1 MRLRTAESYWL
12 LQNGLLHSYPS
23 LERNLKTEVVVL
35 GAGITGA
42 LVSHALREA
51 GHEVVVIDQGDVAF
65 GSTSATTS
73 MLQYEIDLSLV
84 DLSKKIGDEGAE
96 YCYQA
101 GVEALDALEQLIKK
115 EKLECSYEKKDSLM
129 ISHNEKA
136 GKELKEEFTRRKTA
150 GLPVKWLNAA
160 QVKKEYSLVS
170 FGAILSSKAASID
183 AYRLAHSLFHK
194 NSTRAKNPI
203 RVFDQTPVKKI
214 TEGAR
219 SVTLELKNGHSVTC
233 KQIVYCTGFQTTEIL
248 KEKVASLFDTY
259 AVISEKDVLLPLK
272 FHKTL
277 FWNTDSP
284 YLYMRTTDD
293 GRLLVGGEDSS
304 FRMNV
309 LREKLKDHCSKNLI
323 QRLKEISR
331 KIEFVED
338 FTWAGTFGQTK
349 DGLPYIGKSPEY
361 KRSLFVLGF
370 GGNGITYSVQAMK
383 LIPKMLDGVETEL
396 GHYYRFG
403 R

>member
-1 MRLRTAESYWL
+1 MRLRTVESYWL
-12 LQNGLLHSYPS
+12 LKNGLIHSYPS
-23 LERNLKTEVVVL
+23 IEKNLKTEVVVL

-42 LVSHALREA
+42 LVSHAVRSA
-51 GHEVVVIDQGDVAF
+51 GYEVVVIDQGDVAF

-84 DLSKKIGDEGAE
+84 DLSKKIGDEGAD

-101 GVEALDALEQLIKK
+101 GVRALDEIERLVK
-115 EKLECSYEKKDSLM
+115 EENLECSYEKKNSLL

-136 GKELKEEFTRRKTA
+136 GKQLKEEFNRRKSA
-150 GLPVKWLNAA
+150 GLPVKWLTAA
-160 QVKKEYSLVS
+160 QVKKNYSLKC

-183 AYRLAHSLFHK
+183 AYRLAHALFHK
-194 NSTRAKNPI
+194 NSNRAKNPI

-214 TEGAR
+214 KDTAR
-219 SVTLELKNGHSVTC
+219 SVKLELENGYSVTC
-233 KQIVYCTGFQTTEIL
+233 KHIIYCTGFQTTEIL
-248 KEKVASLFDTY
+248 KEKVGDLFDTY
-259 AVISEKDVLLPLK
+259 AVISEQGVRIPPK

-293 GRLLVGGEDSS
+293 GRLLIGGEDSS

-309 LREKLKDHCSKNLI
+309 LREKLKNHRSKNLI
-323 QRLKEISR
+323 QSLKEISPG
-331 KIEFVED
+331 IEFVED

-383 LIPKMLDGVETEL
+383 LIPLMLEGKETKL
-396 GHYYRFG
+396 GYYYRFG